1 LRSSDVCLILQIIIS
16 EERVFLM
23 THVHG
28 QTLPKN
34 RFNAVE
40 QHEMTEIE
48 MVEIVGFGIQD
59 A

>member
-1 LRSSDVCLILQIIIS
+1 
-16 EERVFLM
+16 M